1 MSGVAITFPHQA
13 GSNDLVRFT
22 GDIDLTFGLAFLLVL
37 VGDLASRFVV
47 ELRLVVFL
55 MTERFCS
62 GPPAS
67 GDEKQRDVPGRMIIS
82 VG

>member
-22 GDIDLTFGLAFLLVL
+22 GDIDVTFGLAFLLVL

-47 ELRLVVFL
+47 ELRLVVL
-55 MTERFCS
+55 LTKGFCS
-62 GPPAS
+62 GPPTS
-67 GDEKQRDVPGRMIIS
+67 GDEK
-82 VG
+82 